1 MLLPSLADILINNF
15 KGKKEDGFRALFKV
29 IVFELSVAEENKLE
43 NINNSVW
50 KLVRSVK
57 LHKPAQTAVVFVDKK
72 LERVKGPQ
80 VSNSNLTTELASI
93 STPGI
98 KSTV

>member
-43 NINNSVW
+43 NINNSV
-50 KLVRSVK
+50 
-57 LHKPAQTAVVFVDKK
+57 
-72 LERVKGPQ
+72 
-80 VSNSNLTTELASI
+80 
-93 STPGI
+93 
-98 KSTV
+98 